1 MKTEEEKQPSEQT
14 TDALLEEVREKEKE
28 LKAMIAAAE
37 RAQAKLTRAGRH
49 VEALRYTRIKAELE
63 RLIKQRRNFA
73 DTISELQGNKDLRL
87 FLTKTMILC
96 VSAIDLATYYAD
108 TVNKFFAR
116 HDVESKPEAVAI
128 EEAGRKALADLRRF
142 YVSRLRIYKM
152 DERAIN
158 LFDAMEQ
165 LFAENSFTDRERVYY
180 EEYSK

>member
-1 MKTEEEKQPSEQT
+1 MKTEEEKQPSKQ
-14 TDALLEEVREKEKE
+14 TDALMEEIRENEKE
-28 LKAMIAAAE
+28 LKATLAAAE

-49 VEALRYTRIKAELE
+49 VEALQCTRIKAELE

-73 DTISELQGNKDLRL
+73 DTISELHGNKDLRL
-87 FLTKTMILC
+87 FLAKTMILC

-116 HDVESKPEAVAI
+116 HDVELKPEAVAI

-142 YVSRLRIYKM
+142 YVSRLRIDEM
-152 DERAIN
+152 DEQATN
-158 LFDAMEQ
+158 FFDAMER